1 MNFAILPNVLTGLQ
15 SIDVEH
21 EDANLVVSED
31 GVRLIARSMVVIQI
45 KSLPVTLGLAG
56 NHVHKFS

>member
-1 MNFAILPNVLTGLQ
+1 MSFTWLQ

-21 EDANLVVSED
+21 EDVNLVVSED
-31 GVRLIARSMVVIQI
+31 AVRLIARSMVLTQI
-45 KSLPVTLGLAG
+45 KSLRMTLLDLAG

>member
-1 MNFAILPNVLTGLQ
+1 MSFTGLQ

-31 GVRLIARSMVVIQI
+31 GVRLIARSMVLTQI
-45 KSLPVTLGLAG
+45 KSLPVTLLGLAG

>member
-1 MNFAILPNVLTGLQ
+1 MSFTGLQ

-21 EDANLVVSED
+21 ADANLVVSED
-31 GVRLIARSMVVIQI
+31 GVRLIARSMVLTQI
-45 KSLPVTLGLAG
+45 KSLPMTLLGLAGNHG

>member
-1 MNFAILPNVLTGLQ
+1 MSFTGLQ

-31 GVRLIARSMVVIQI
+31 GVRLIARSMVLTQI
-45 KSLPVTLGLAG
+45 KPLLMTLLGLAG
-56 NHVHKFS
+56 NHVHKFP